1 MYNPF
6 ENDQGSF
13 VVLVNEENQYSLWPV
28 VIAIPE
34 GWGKEYGPEEK
45 SNCLEYIENHWQD
58 MRPKSLLEAMDSVMT

>member
-13 VVLVNEENQYSLWPV
+13 VVLVNEESQYSLWPA

-34 GWGKEYGPEEK
+34 GWTKEHGPEVK

-58 MRPKSLLEAMDSVMT
+58 MRPKSLREAMDSVMS